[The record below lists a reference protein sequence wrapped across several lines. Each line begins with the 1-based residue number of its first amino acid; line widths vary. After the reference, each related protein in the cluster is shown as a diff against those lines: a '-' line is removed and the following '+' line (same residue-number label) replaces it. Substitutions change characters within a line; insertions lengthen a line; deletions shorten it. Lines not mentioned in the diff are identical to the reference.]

1 MFWMVKCKTILHRLI
16 KFFISNSITSF
27 SPFLYL
33 DFIWFKQYKYETYL
47 LCIFRLLYMKDRDIR
62 SGNNKISRR
71 EFLIGVGALVLA
83 GCEPTA
89 SKITK
94 TFDTIGASQT
104 PTPIKPSETPSP
116 VKTET
121 PTPTITPVA
130 KTETEEVVALE
141 FSEKIG
147 LGFKETYMAKV
158 EEMEIPIGIGLEYW
172 ITKRSKQQIKEVH
185 IAPDVVDLV
194 GDFFMQ
200 ACFLRYSKIMGNDVT
215 YEEYIDLVK
224 QGKGNIKIAGYNEA
238 SGNNERFP
246 SIQTVDP
253 REGFAYTFAE
263 QKLPISY
270 NKDLWS
276 FYVGVDGRGKLLYAT
291 DHFTEKYLSSFEKA
305 VNLYGRSLVDNV
317 IIKDQ
322 ISNLTLTISSFE
334 DRCIESTDISRSCGL
349 VGPTQDWWLIH
360 EPIQNELIKYENKER
375 DDPLFTIVR

>member
-1 MFWMVKCKTILHRLI
+1 MKEDCKSDKLTL
-16 KFFISNSITSF
+16 
-27 SPFLYL
+27 
-33 DFIWFKQYKYETYL
+33 
-47 LCIFRLLYMKDRDIR
+47 
-62 SGNNKISRR
+62 SRR
-71 EFLIGVGALVLA
+71 ELLIGVGGLILA

-89 SKITK
+89 RKLTE
-94 TFDTIGASQT
+94 TLDAIGTVQT

-116 VKTET
+116 VITET
-121 PTPTITPVA
+121 PTPTVTPIA

-141 FSEKIG
+141 FSDKIG
-147 LGFKETYMAKV
+147 LGYKETYIARV
-158 EEMEIPIGIGLEYW
+158 EGMDIPIGIGLEYW
-172 ITKRSKQQIKEVH
+172 ITKRSTQQIKEVH

-224 QGKGNIKIAGYNEA
+224 QGKGNIEIAGYNEV
-238 SGNNERFP
+238 SGKNERFP
-246 SIQTVDP
+246 TIQTVDP

-263 QKLPISY
+263 QKLPILY
-270 NKDLWS
+270 DKDLGS
-276 FYVGVDGRGKLLYAT
+276 FYIGVDGRGKLLYAT

-317 IIKDQ
+317 IIRDQ
-322 ISNLTLTISSFE
+322 INNLTVTISSYE
-334 DRCIESTDISRSCGL
+334 DKCIESTEITRKCGL
-349 VGPTQDWWLIH
+349 VSPIEEWWLIY